1 MGAWGTGAFD
11 NDGAGDFL
19 AELRHADVNQRE
31 TVIVQALQAATAAED
46 YLEVDDG
53 QAAIAAAA
61 VTATARTGR
70 HVTDTDSGTG
80 LATTDLPHA
89 HPELVALAV
98 RALDRVTGENS
109 EWRELW
115 EESDALDEALH
126 ALADIRAALA

>member
-1 MGAWGTGAFD
+1 MGAWGTGVFD

-19 AELRHADVNQRE
+19 AELRHTDIDQRE
-31 TVIVQALQAATAAED
+31 TVIVQALQTAAAAED

-61 VTATARTGR
+61 VTAMARTGR
-70 HVTDTDSGTG
+70 PVTDTDSGTD

-89 HPELVALAV
+89 NPELVALAV
-98 RALDRVTGENS
+98 RALDRVTGKDS

-115 EESDALDEALH
+115 EESDALDEALN
-126 ALADIRAALA
+126 ALADVRAALA